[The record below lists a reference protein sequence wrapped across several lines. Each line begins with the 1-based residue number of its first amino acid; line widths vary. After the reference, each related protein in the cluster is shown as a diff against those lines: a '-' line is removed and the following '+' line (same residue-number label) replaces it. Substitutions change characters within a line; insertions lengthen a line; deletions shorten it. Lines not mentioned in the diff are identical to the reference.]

1 MIPSKPVSP
10 LTQSASPQTPVPI
23 HLFSG
28 RKARKRLLIG
38 LVVGLSYWVIESIV
52 MSFFYQEQTIIQ
64 QMLVPSAHEIGQR
77 VSILGFVFVFVL
89 SLHVVITK
97 REQAEEQ
104 LAQSE
109 IKYRTLVEGVDHAIF
124 IINRAGTIDFAN
136 NGAARYLKT
145 KPNAI
150 IGQTIWDILPE
161 SLAQSLMADI
171 ETVLS
176 QDKSLIVERCW
187 QLEKRQIWIEFNIQP
202 LKNGSVSADTIIGT
216 ARDITDRK
224 KTEEDYQQR
233 NQELAILNTIAA
245 TVNQSLDLNQILH
258 NALNEVLTLEMFD
271 NDAKGMIL
279 LLNEQSHSLSLAAHQ
294 GSMDDHPCLHH
305 SVRVGECLCGLAI
318 LQQQIVIS
326 KNSSGDP
333 RHMRR
338 WPGMPQHQDICL
350 PIKARGKVLGTL
362 NVRVPLHRQMEK
374 RELDLLN
381 AVTDQ
386 MGVAIEN
393 AQLFEAVNRQREQVR
408 VLAAR
413 VSNAEEGERRRLA
426 IELHDRV
433 GQNLTAMGINLHLI
447 RSEVPETSQIMAR
460 IEESFVLLDLTTDS
474 IREVMAELRPP
485 MFDDYGLVATL
496 NWYSE
501 QLSMRSGLAIS
512 IRSRDVT
519 RHVASPSIEIA
530 LFRIAQ
536 EALTNVAK
544 HAEAA
549 HVAITLEKEGNLVRM
564 SIADDGKGFNPYL
577 LGEPE
582 EDHGWGHLI
591 MAERAEAVGG
601 SCRFE
606 SRPFFNGTRVIV
618 EVPQ

>member
-1 MIPSKPVSP
+1 MLPSKPVSS
-10 LTQSASPQTPVPI
+10 LTQPASPKTSVPI
-23 HLFSG
+23 NLFLG
-28 RKARKRLLIG
+28 RKAQKRLLIG
-38 LVVGLSYWVIESIV
+38 IAVGFSYWIIESII
-52 MSFFYQEQTIIQ
+52 MSFFYREQTFLQ
-64 QMLVPSAHEIGQR
+64 QMLAPSAHEIGQR
-77 VSILGFVFVFVL
+77 LSIIGFVIVLVF
-89 SLHVVITK
+89 SLHVVIGK

-104 LAQSE
+104 LARSE

-124 IINRAGTIDFAN
+124 IINRAGIIDFVN
-136 NGAARYLKT
+136 NGAASYLKT
-145 KPNAI
+145 KPNAM
-150 IGQTIWDILPE
+150 IGQTVWEILPE
-161 SLAQSLMADI
+161 TLAQFLMSDV

-176 QDKSLIVERCW
+176 QDQSLIVERCW
-187 QLEKRQIWIEFNIQP
+187 QLEKRQVWVEFNIQP
-202 LKNGSVSADTIIGT
+202 LKNRSVPADTIIGT

-224 KTEEDYQQR
+224 KTEMDYQQR

-245 TVNQSLDLNQILH
+245 TVNQSLDLNQILN

-279 LLNEQSHSLSLAAHQ
+279 LLNEQASSLTLAAHQ
-294 GSMDDHPCLHH
+294 GVMDDPPCLHH
-305 SVRVGECLCGLAI
+305 SVRVGECLCGLAV

-326 KNSSGDP
+326 KDSSNDP
-333 RHMRR
+333 RHMRH
-338 WPGMPQHQDICL
+338 WPNMPHHQDICL

-362 NVRVPLHRQMEK
+362 NVRVPPHRQMEQ

-408 VLAAR
+408 LLAVR

-447 RSEVPETSQIMAR
+447 RSEVPDTNQIVAR
-460 IEESFVLLDLTTDS
+460 IEESFMLLDLTTDS

-485 MFDDYGLVATL
+485 MLDDYGLVATL

-501 QLSMRSGLAIS
+501 QLGMRSGLAIS
-512 IRSRDVT
+512 IRSRDVN

-564 SIADDGKGFNPYL
+564 SIADDGRGFNPDL